1 MEIVTLTD
9 ERKAEILPKNIAE
22 SDVLSDEAKTV
33 MAVLLN
39 YQLVN
44 KKAREKK
51 FVAISNPTLAKSCT
65 MGVSKTLGAVQE
77 LVEHNLV
84 TRKAGQ
90 TKRFK
95 SDIGVASEYRIQF
108 QNLNKPITKN
118 TFEDLFADFLESLET
133 PSGITNTNTDS
144 DTDTKSVS
152 ESNTYTD
159 TKLNLPFLDKTDT
172 YLDLEESDVSFEST
186 MRVDSST
193 HKTLRE
199 AVRTFEVEAK
209 KAKYKDEVREA
220 GRKLNAVKAEASSEE
235 LEWYERCVKEPLNDL
250 YSRRLAMTKNQ

>member
-1 MEIVTLTD
+1 MEIITLTN

-44 KKAREKK
+44 KKAREKR
-51 FVAISNPTLAKSCT
+51 FVAISNPTLAKSCI
-65 MGVSKTLGAVQE
+65 MSISKTLGAVQE

-84 TRKAGQ
+84 MRKAGQ

-95 SDIGVASEYRIQF
+95 SDIGVASEYYIQF

-118 TFEDLFADFLESLET
+118 TFEDLFADFLEPLET

-159 TKLNLPFLDKTDT
+159 TKLNLPLLDKTNT
-172 YLDLEESDVSFEST
+172 YLDFEDEDLFCEPPFKSGSKTNCLE
-186 MRVDSST
+186 
-193 HKTLRE
+193 K
-199 AVRTFEVEAK
+199 AVETFKDEVR

-220 GRKLNAVKAEASSEE
+220 GIKLMNSVDEASSEE
-235 LEWYERCVKEPLNDL
+235 AEWYQSVKELVNDI
-250 YSRRLAMTKNQ
+250 YSRRLAMTKNK